1 MRDKFLIPVSAI
13 FTVICF
19 CFLFYPE
26 KFWPPQGMNK
36 PDRYN
41 FANNGTTTALLT
53 KDFQLDRSVDVSQ
66 IPVYFS
72 GVDTVYLQMQRDGL
86 LFVPTRTS
94 TGTAEYKVYSEISE
108 LYAVGLLSISEAR
121 TFAYWVLAF
130 PPEAEDTNHI
140 NQYYFSVI
148 KEKILE

>member
-1 MRDKFLIPVSAI
+1 MKDRYLIPVSAI

-26 KFWPPQGMNK
+26 HFWPPQGMNK
-36 PDRYN
+36 PERYN
-41 FANNGTTTALLT
+41 FANNGISTALLT
-53 KDFQLDRSVDVSQ
+53 PEYQLDREVRSQ
-66 IPVYFS
+66 SIADYFS
-72 GVDTVYLQMQRDGL
+72 GIDTVYLQMQRDGL

-140 NQYYFSVI
+140 NQYYFNIV